1 MYNPEFEHKHIKGMT
16 CQIVKETK
24 RGWQVLQQDNPRK
37 KPKTQFFDAI
47 YFSKD
52 KGVWRKIISQ

>member
-1 MYNPEFEHKHIKGMT
+1 MT

-24 RGWQVLQQDNPRK
+24 RGWQVLQQDNSRK
-37 KPKTQFFDAI
+37 KPKTKFFDAI